1 MRQHIPPFA
10 ALRALEATA
19 RTGRVIDAAAELSV
33 THAAVSHQI
42 RKLEERFE
50 IKLFT
55 RHGDGMRP
63 TAAAMAYARSV
74 FHAFSQLSDA
84 TARLR
89 SLTDDRPVRISS
101 PPFFFETW
109 LLPNIRAFWRDHPKI
124 DVYAIC
130 TASFDSIDP
139 WDPETDLAIRIAQ
152 DASADRPGYE
162 ARTLVPTNVIPLCSP
177 SYMEKQGP
185 IDTIDALLSCTLI
198 DDNTHLWRR
207 WTEGLGCHDERV
219 AKARPFSDLGPA
231 VTSATLGEG
240 VVLAPKVL
248 VDHHLRLGALVAM
261 DWFGT
266 SEVSRHYYLFWK
278 STNLR
283 QNVEI
288 VRDWLGQTADQLEP
302 DAAVKPPR
310 TARIRV

>member
-1 MRQHIPPFA
+1 MSQHIPPFA

-19 RTGRVIDAAAELSV
+19 RTGRVIDAADELSV

-42 RKLEERFE
+42 RKLEEWFE
-50 IKLFT
+50 IELFT
-55 RHGDGMRP
+55 RHGNGMRP
-63 TAAAMAYARSV
+63 TTATLEYARNVSQ
-74 FHAFSQLSDA
+74 AFSLLSDA

-109 LLPNIRAFWRDHPKI
+109 LLPNIRAFWRDRPKV

-130 TASFDSIDP
+130 TSSLYSVDP
-139 WDPETDLAIRIAQ
+139 WDPETDLAIRVAE
-152 DASADRPGYE
+152 DDTAAWSGYQ
-162 ARTLVPTNVIPLCSP
+162 ARTLMPINVIPLCSP
-177 SYMEKQGP
+177 SYMQEHGP

-198 DDNTHLWRR
+198 DDNTRLWRR
-207 WTEGLGCHDERV
+207 WLEGRGGKDERV

-240 VVLAPKVL
+240 VVLAPKSL

-261 DWFGT
+261 DWFGAGD
-266 SEVSRHYYLFWK
+266 VSRHYYLYWK

-283 QNVEI
+283 QNVEM
-288 VRDWLGQTADQLEP
+288 VRDWLLQSTAQL
-302 DAAVKPPR
+302 PR
-310 TARIRV
+310 DVDLDSGTPVD